1 MRRGAPGRAMRRPLE
16 ASARP
21 QPALRPARAPANRAH
36 RAAPA
41 RSALLTPEDMPAKLC
56 LAALPT
62 FRSREED
69 LAGVKGGHGKG
80 KKGPGK
86 KGPGEK
92 GGKKK

>member
-1 MRRGAPGRAMRRPLE
+1 
-16 ASARP
+16 
-21 QPALRPARAPANRAH
+21 
-36 RAAPA
+36 
-41 RSALLTPEDMPAKLC
+41 MPAKLC